1 MNDITFPLRR
11 EFCVNVEN
19 MNFKFI
25 IDRVP
30 DSHDTKSILSVTFHI
45 HSHTEL
51 FACTKGE
58 IIINTPNG
66 AVKLCSG
73 DIAVIPP
80 NFTHTRLIS
89 NDESLNKW
97 CSINFLCIKRQMK
110 DVEDIYSAFEKMFCV
125 NKVIVIRDR
134 IDFCMEITKIIND
147 VSHDETAFPALKV
160 VNAMSNLLPAKSKSD
175 NVVSAQN
182 AETYMSDM
190 DLLYKL
196 NHIINS
202 CFMNNYSN
210 SQIADMLF
218 ISERQLSRIVAK
230 YYGMSIRHVLTD
242 RRLVSAEKLLTDTD
256 NTVECI
262 GAFVG
267 YKSKSGFYRDFKNKY
282 GITPAEYRKN
292 KKI

>member
-30 DSHDTKSILSVTFHI
+30 DSHDTKSILSDTFHI

-160 VNAMSNLLPAKSKSD
+160 VNAMSNLLPDKSKSD

-242 RRLVSAEKLLTDTD
+242 RRLISAEKLLSDTD
-256 NTVECI
+256 NTVESI

>member
-30 DSHDTKSILSVTFHI
+30 DSHDTKSILSDTFHI

-97 CSINFLCIKRQMK
+97 SSINFLCIKRQMK

-134 IDFCMEITKIIND
+134 IDFCMEIT
-147 VSHDETAFPALKV
+147 
-160 VNAMSNLLPAKSKSD
+160 
-175 NVVSAQN
+175 
-182 AETYMSDM
+182 
-190 DLLYKL
+190 
-196 NHIINS
+196 
-202 CFMNNYSN
+202 
-210 SQIADMLF
+210 
-218 ISERQLSRIVAK
+218 
-230 YYGMSIRHVLTD
+230 
-242 RRLVSAEKLLTDTD
+242 
-256 NTVECI
+256 
-262 GAFVG
+262 
-267 YKSKSGFYRDFKNKY
+267 
-282 GITPAEYRKN
+282 
-292 KKI
+292 